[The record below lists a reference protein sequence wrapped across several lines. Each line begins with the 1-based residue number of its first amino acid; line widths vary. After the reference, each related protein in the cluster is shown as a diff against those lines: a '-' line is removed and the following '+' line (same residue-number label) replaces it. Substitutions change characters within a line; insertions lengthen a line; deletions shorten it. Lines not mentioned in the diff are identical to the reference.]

1 MKCKEVLCFFS
12 YWQPASLKIHPSR
25 GKKKLMSDTTIWWLL
40 AGSAVAVEL
49 VTGTFYLLMLAT
61 GLAAGAIAAYFGLAV
76 MGQMLVA
83 AALGGGAVA
92 AWHWHRS
99 KSPLPIPANANPD
112 VHLDIGEPV
121 HVLHWNEDGT
131 ASVHFRGAQW
141 TAIAADSTQPAL
153 PGNFRIKEMM
163 GNRLVIEKL

>member
-1 MKCKEVLCFFS
+1 
-12 YWQPASLKIHPSR
+12 
-25 GKKKLMSDTTIWWLL
+25 MSDTTIWWLL
-40 AGSAVAVEL
+40 AGGAVAIEL
-49 VTGTFYLLMLAT
+49 MTGTFYLLMLAT
-61 GLAAGAIAAYFGLAV
+61 GLSAGAIAAYFGLAV

-99 KSPLPIPANANPD
+99 QSPRPIPANANPD

-121 HVLHWNEDGT
+121 HVLRWNADGT

-141 TAIAADSTQPAL
+141 TAIAADPTQPAL